1 MARSKFAD
9 RRTDWSSRP
18 MKVKLKEVNPHL
30 RGGRVENHLGKTTP
44 SSPDRDS
51 NLDLPVLSS
60 QAQYDKRMQTILYHN
75 SSGSEAFTGSLKK
88 KEVHHA
94 ITLHPIK
101 QHTNMYRIHN
111 YMKVRIHISYRG
123 QSTSPER
130 SIAPAQP
137 HLFPRGQGSS
147 SKEQLPTSHLY
158 PHYLPSPEAGIPGI
172 FGFISNTH
180 YRDARYGLCPS
191 LKIQAL
197 QRELVLLERDIQAS
211 KRELGEK
218 TPLQTAMFSD
228 PPGLNK
234 FHPRK
239 TEDVLMWDF
248 ISRSIYSATNINP
261 RRRME
266 APLKEG
272 LEDVVGEVMDTINM
286 HSKQRGRVIEFREI
300 LYGYHRLDPLH
311 GADYILDMLLVYKKY
326 RGRKMTVPVRRHVYL
341 QQQFG
346 GLEIRETVDGVE
358 VPQPIVREQEGYEP
372 ANLQAD
378 MSDNNL
384 LSMGDLQPPLEID
397 NSPTDA
403 VGTKII
409 NFILPLSG
417 RFAAFQRFVG
427 VFEEVCLQRDK
438 YVSLIV
444 VLYQNPQAHDSF
456 NQSASEV
463 RRLQSVYPHNRIVLV
478 PVFEKFAR
486 ARALQL
492 GASQVTDNTQDLLF
506 LVDVDMVFMSATL
519 QRIRTNTVKGKE
531 VYFPI
536 VFSEFDPSIVY
547 GISELKSSSDHFRI
561 DDNTGFWRQFGFG
574 IEKPPP
580 VHPTEIRTSI
590 YPSSADE
597 LNTTS
602 ALANYATEA
611 EVSCELS
618 ISTKEATGLLYFR
631 AMFIKRQTVVYGEFE
646 VRISVE
652 SSGKPRGKCCDIT
665 RNDYVTQIKAACLV
679 KPPNWHQSPGKTH
692 CDIDGEG
699 CDIIQGNEI
708 FLSCRATKLAP
719 VIRENPLPHRRG
731 GLRHHSRSRS
741 IPVLSNR
748 QTGTSHQGKPIGT

>member
-1 MARSKFAD
+1 M
-9 RRTDWSSRP
+9 
-18 MKVKLKEVNPHL
+18 
-30 RGGRVENHLGKTTP
+30 GGNEYYLM
-44 SSPDRDS
+44 
-51 NLDLPVLSS
+51 
-60 QAQYDKRMQTILYHN
+60 MQTILYHN

-94 ITLHPIK
+94 ITLHPVK

-111 YMKVRIHISYRG
+111 YMK
-123 QSTSPER
+123 
-130 SIAPAQP
+130 
-137 HLFPRGQGSS
+137 
-147 SKEQLPTSHLY
+147 
-158 PHYLPSPEAGIPGI
+158 
-172 FGFISNTH
+172 
-180 YRDARYGLCPS
+180 S

-218 TPLQTAMFSD
+218 TPLQTAVFSD

-239 TEDVLMWDF
+239 AEDVLMWDF

-266 APLKEG
+266 SPLKEG

-300 LYGYHRLDPLH
+300 LYGYYRLDPLH

-358 VPQPIVREQEGYEP
+358 VPHSIVREQELDEP

-384 LSMGDLQPPLEID
+384 LGMGDLQPPLEID
-397 NSPTDA
+397 SSPTDA

-444 VLYQNPQAHDSF
+444 VLYQNPQAQDSF

-463 RRLQSVYPHNRIVLV
+463 RRLQSVYPHNRVVLV

-547 GISELKSSSDHFRI
+547 GISGLKTSSNHFRI
-561 DDNTGFWRQFGFG
+561 DDDTGFWRQFGFG
-574 IEKPPP
+574 I
-580 VHPTEIRTSI
+580 VSI
-590 YPSSADE
+590 YKCD
-597 LNTTS
+597 LMQVGGFDTT
-602 ALANYATEA
+602 
-611 EVSCELS
+611 
-618 ISTKEATGLLYFR
+618 IQGWGKEDVNLYDKIVAFKNLTVFR
-631 AMFIKRQTVVYGEFE
+631 AVDPTLVHVFHVVDCDPSLEETQLRMCEGSRYDTYGSAQQLAKYIYSHEEIIKYLEKKVQ
-646 VRISVE
+646 
-652 SSGKPRGKCCDIT
+652 KP
-665 RNDYVTQIKAACLV
+665 
-679 KPPNWHQSPGKTH
+679 
-692 CDIDGEG
+692 
-699 CDIIQGNEI
+699 
-708 FLSCRATKLAP
+708 LS
-719 VIRENPLPHRRG
+719 
-731 GLRHHSRSRS
+731 
-741 IPVLSNR
+741 
-748 QTGTSHQGKPIGT
+748 